1 MKSEKQE
8 KISENLSVKCKLIL
22 PKKVFDSSAIEGNDQ
37 FFQETKEAVINGLKE
52 IERYNKEEIDFAE
65 KYVKFKKIN
74 TIVSVMILSIF
85 VILMIVGGTRRVFS
99 CFIIGVGLYLLK
111 MIIFFIINHFYYAK
125 KFNALMISFESRT
138 NRTLQNLNEKSLN
151 IRDIKAELKI
161 NQGFALRG
169 KRKVHKKRF
178 KLFNFR
184 RFEISIVF
192 EKTIFNVISV
202 EV

>member
-8 KISENLSVKCKLIL
+8 KISENLIVKSTLIL
-22 PKKVFDSSAIEGNDQ
+22 PKKAFDSSVIQGNDQ
-37 FFQETKEAVINGLKE
+37 FFLETKEDVISSLNE
-52 IERYNKEEIDFAE
+52 IERDNKEEIDFAE

-74 TIVSVMILSIF
+74 TFSSIF
-85 VILMIVGGTRRVFS
+85 ILGIFIILMIVGGTKKVFS

-111 MIIFFIINHFYYAK
+111 MIIFFIINHFYFAK
-125 KFNALMISFESRT
+125 KFNALMINFESKT
-138 NRTLQNLNEKSLN
+138 SKALQTLNEKSLN

-161 NQGFALRG
+161 NQGFPLRR
-169 KRKVHKKRF
+169 KRKVHRKRF